1 MKPGDSTVELVK
13 EISDRGADYIV
24 LLMRHSARE
33 YAPGKHDL
41 LNPLT
46 DEGRELAKNMGEKLP
61 KHLKIRGYAS
71 PPERCIETSEL
82 VSNGHKSMGGE
93 ISRTRAL
100 EALGVFYVLDQMK
113 MYMAMQESGG
123 MVPLLEKWFSGRIA
137 EDIMMS
143 PDVASRILG
152 RLIKEK
158 LMVGVKQP
166 QLDILVSHDF
176 TLFTIKNR
184 LLGQTIDQYP
194 AVDYLDGIAFF
205 IKDQKIFAQSH
216 HEPAKEINLDLPYLM
231 S

>member
-1 MKPGDSTVELVK
+1 MPPRITPILAKDASTL
-13 EISDRGADYIV
+13 IV
-24 LLMRHSARE
+24 L
-33 YAPGKHDL
+33 
-41 LNPLT
+41 
-46 DEGRELAKNMGEKLP
+46 
-61 KHLKIRGYAS
+61 
-71 PPERCIETSEL
+71 ETSAPKASESL
-82 VSNGHKSMGGE
+82 FITATEAPKA
-93 ISRTRAL
+93 RTRAL

-123 MVPLLEKWFSGRIA
+123 MLPLLEKWFSGRIA

-158 LMVGVKQP
+158 LMVGAKLP

-176 TLFTIKNR
+176 TLFTIKNH

-216 HEPAKEINLDLPYLM
+216 HEPAKEINLDLPYLL